1 MLLWFFDS
9 KGGNQYN
16 PTGGDIGVPS
26 EVDEKVVTEHVL
38 RYSIIY

>member
-16 PTGGDIGVPS
+16 PTGGNIGVPS
-26 EVDEKVVTEHVL
+26 VVDEKVGIGHVL
-38 RYSIIY
+38 RYSI